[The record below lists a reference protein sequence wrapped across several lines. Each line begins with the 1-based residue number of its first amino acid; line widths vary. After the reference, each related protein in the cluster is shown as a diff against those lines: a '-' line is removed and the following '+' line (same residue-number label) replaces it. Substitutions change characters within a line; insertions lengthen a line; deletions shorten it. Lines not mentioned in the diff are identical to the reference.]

1 MVLNLSNKHKIPK
14 NVATVVKADEIIE
27 NTIDPRYSNAD
38 FI

>member
-14 NVATVVKADEIIE
+14 KVATVVSADDIIE
-27 NTIDPRYSNAD
+27 NTIELRYSNAD